1 VTNRLYRLVL
11 LIAAAALLAACSAA
25 NLLYSNLTLA
35 YSNAA
40 PMLTWAV
47 DDYVDLSDVQKG
59 WVRERLSRVMS
70 WHRARELPAY
80 RRFLASVETDFAGGF
95 TVEEVGAAQR
105 EMRAHYHRLVE
116 QVLPDA
122 ADFLLQLD
130 AEQIGQLERKFG
142 EDNRKLVK
150 DAGKDVDERRERNIR
165 KTVEH
170 LEAWTGRLDDSQR
183 ELVATHLRVL
193 PDISADRM
201 ADRRYRQAQTLALVR
216 ARPDRDTMIAE
227 LRRLLIDTDTWR
239 RPEYQ
244 RRLLERDERNFE
256 MIATLSSTLAPEQ
269 QASVHRRVRGL
280 VADITNLTQAGV
292 KPAS

>member
-122 ADFLLQLD
+122 ADFLLELD

-201 ADRRYRQAQTLALVR
+201 ADRRYRQAQALDLIR
-216 ARPDRDTMIAE
+216 AKPGREAMIAA
-227 LRRLLIDTDTWR
+227 LRRLLVDTESWR
-239 RPEYQ
+239 RPEYLQ
-244 RRLLERDERNFE
+244 RLRERDARNFQ
-256 MIATLSSTLAPEQ
+256 MIAALSHTLSPDQRAHLHKRLRAFMSDI
-269 QASVHRRVRGL
+269 AS
-280 VADITNLTQAGV
+280 LTAASSNAGG
-292 KPAS
+292 

>member
-201 ADRRYRQAQTLALVR
+201 ADRRYRQSQALDLIR
-216 ARPDRDTMIAE
+216 AKPGREAMIAA
-227 LRRLLIDTDTWR
+227 LRRLLVDTESWR
-239 RPEYQ
+239 RPEYLQ
-244 RRLLERDERNFE
+244 RLRERDAHNFQ
-256 MIATLSSTLAPEQ
+256 MIAALSHTLSPDQRAHLHKRLRGFMSDI
-269 QASVHRRVRGL
+269 AS
-280 VADITNLTQAGV
+280 LTAASSNAGG
-292 KPAS
+292 